1 MEDKRLKLRN
11 NLRLMYYAN
20 GLMVI
25 CTLLVFVPVIA
36 LVMALVATV
45 MDLVGLVR
53 LRDIHRRYMDALAL
67 TAAGFLV
74 GIIPAR
80 DGLFGVCLGLVGGVV
95 GLFRFW
101 CVIQATNSFLSEEGQ
116 EELVAKG
123 NKIWKYQIIL
133 TAVSAI
139 CELLGAAIFGEI
151 LPVLAVLIVTVVL
164 SIAILGLYIDYLEKS
179 SEVFE

>member
-11 NLRLMYYAN
+11 NLKLMYYAN
-20 GLMVI
+20 GLTAICMV
-25 CTLLVFVPVIA
+25 LVFVPVIA
-36 LVMALVATV
+36 LVMAVVAAV
-45 MDLVGLVR
+45 MELVGLIR
-53 LRDIHRRYMDALAL
+53 LRDVHRQYMNALSL
-67 TAAGFLV
+67 SAASFLV
-74 GIIPAR
+74 GLIPSG
-80 DGLFGVCLGLVGGVV
+80 DGLLGVCLGVVGGVI

-133 TAVSAI
+133 TAASVV

-164 SIAILGLYIDYLEKS
+164 NIAVLGLYIDYLEKS